1 MHRGEMWCSFPRIS
15 DRKIQGN
22 IPDPC
27 VVLLHYPD
35 IHFMILFQLPSRLGE
50 VEVKWQLGGLG
61 PV

>member
-15 DRKIQGN
+15 DRQIQGN

-35 IHFMILFQLPSRLGE
+35 IQFHVLGDVPHGTISTAE
-50 VEVKWQLGGLG
+50 HMNGK
-61 PV
+61 